1 MKSGLVSNPF
11 IYYLCPI
18 ANIEPKRAAKRQR
31 YGEDL
36 EENRAAKRQ
45 RYGEDLEE
53 NRAAKR
59 QRYGEDLEENRAVKR
74 QRYQESVEENR
85 AAKRRIYRG
94 NSATIKAARMSRY
107 WKGRRTTTTTTTTT
121 QRYVIACCMYH
132 LKSKGCY
139 ARGSWLPVMHTLT
152 LLYACMTYYQ
162 MYSIA
167 SYTGCSLVKVNV
179 CTKGYLYMYMHLC
192 LLHCKCDVQ

>member
-1 MKSGLVSNPF
+1 
-11 IYYLCPI
+11 
-18 ANIEPKRAAKRQR
+18 
-31 YGEDL
+31 
-36 EENRAAKRQ
+36 
-45 RYGEDLEE
+45 
-53 NRAAKR
+53 
-59 QRYGEDLEENRAVKR
+59 
-74 QRYQESVEENR
+74 
-85 AAKRRIYRG
+85 
-94 NSATIKAARMSRY
+94 MSRY
-107 WKGRRTTTTTTTTT
+107 WKGRRTTTTTTT

-162 MYSIA
+162 MYSMA

>member
-1 MKSGLVSNPF
+1 MCRCQMLFSAQL
-11 IYYLCPI
+11 I
-18 ANIEPKRAAKRQR
+18 AACLLI
-31 YGEDL
+31 
-36 EENRAAKRQ
+36 
-45 RYGEDLEE
+45 
-53 NRAAKR
+53 
-59 QRYGEDLEENRAVKR
+59 
-74 QRYQESVEENR
+74 EENR

-107 WKGRRTTTTTTTTT
+107 LKGRRTTTTTTTTT
-121 QRYVIACCMYH
+121 QRYVIACYMYH

-162 MYSIA
+162 MYSMA

-179 CTKGYLYMYMHLC
+179 CTKGYQVCTCTCICVCYIVNVMCNKGLYTCVYYCNCIFRNLINKSVMLE
-192 LLHCKCDVQ
+192 L